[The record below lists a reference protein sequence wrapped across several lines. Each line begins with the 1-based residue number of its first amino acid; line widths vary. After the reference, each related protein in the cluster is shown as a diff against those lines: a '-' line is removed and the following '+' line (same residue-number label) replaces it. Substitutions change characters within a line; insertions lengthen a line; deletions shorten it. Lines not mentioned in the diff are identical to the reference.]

1 MSAEKSIVET
11 KNAPAAIGPYS
22 QAVWAGELLFCSGQI
37 PIDPATGKLVEGDAA
52 TQARQV
58 LSNVKAVLEAAGL
71 GMENVV
77 KATVFFKDM
86 ADFQAVN
93 EVYASFFKPP
103 YPARSGVEV
112 ARLPRDVRVEIEV
125 VARK

>member
-1 MSAEKSIVET
+1 MPTKKIIDT

-22 QAVWAGELLFCSGQI
+22 QAVWAGDFLFCSGQI
-37 PIDPATGKLVEGDAA
+37 PIDPATGQIVAGGAA
-52 TQARQV
+52 EQAKQV

-71 GMENVV
+71 DLSHVV

-86 ADFQAVN
+86 NDFQAVN
-93 EVYASFFKPP
+93 EVYATFFQAP

-112 ARLPRDVRVEIEV
+112 ARLPRDVLVEIEV
-125 VARK
+125 VAKK